1 MRATF
6 PDPWLA
12 NGPDRRPQQTWY
24 GVSRSMPHA
33 ATLRRLS
40 AQHPQSSRTVRG
52 VGTFLGPVTR
62 ADHPTTWSHH
72 GLHGNDDHWWCLSSR
87 RRLRRRSAPV
97 GERAHHRWWPVSTA
111 PVAHGPGAVGRTR
124 DRVENFTCVIDK
136 HHPRLLVLSCR
147 AYTVS

>member
-72 GLHGNDDHWWCLSSR
+72 GLHGNDDHWWCLSESGGGFGVGQRLWANARVTQVVAGFNNPRSR
-87 RRLRRRSAPV
+87 TALVRV
-97 GERAHHRWWPVSTA
+97 GPAA
-111 PVAHGPGAVGRTR
+111 
-124 DRVENFTCVIDK
+124 
-136 HHPRLLVLSCR
+136 
-147 AYTVS
+147 